1 MTFEPTPG
9 SPIITLPDGRK
20 LAVTMWIVEGLGLSG
35 CGVMVYSE
43 QFGGVW
49 NWSAEAWFAK
59 WQAITPQ
66 PGVSD
71 DQVLSK
77 IIAKAGGPAP
87 FIIDLMAFASKE
99 MMKMLG
105 FTPQWMPSQSDTALA
120 DALKAW
126 EMISLIPGQFVLP
139 RPKG

>member
-1 MTFEPTPG
+1 MAYEPSPG

-20 LAVTMWIVEGLGLSG
+20 FAVTTWIVDGLGLSG
-35 CGVMVYSE
+35 CGVMVWSE

-49 NWSAEAWFAK
+49 SWSAEAWFAK
-59 WQAITPQ
+59 WQAITPA
-66 PGVSD
+66 PSVPD
-71 DQVLSK
+71 DQTLSW

-87 FIIDLMAFASKE
+87 FVIDLMAFSSKAL
-99 MMKMLG
+99 MQMLG
-105 FTPQWMPSQSDTALA
+105 FLPQWMPSQSDTALI

-126 EMISLIPGQFVLP
+126 EMLSLVPGQFVLP